1 MYSNDRVVLN
11 YLCDCTTGF
20 VNGNVILEDNCVPG
34 PTFTFGF
41 ILATLFG
48 AVFHLIVGGDVRRLA
63 LFLLAGWLGFS
74 LGQALGTM
82 LGINI
87 VSIGQMRVVAASL
100 GSIVALIAANVLTS
114 RRTNNRTF
122 R

>member
-1 MYSNDRVVLN
+1 MCSNDYIVLN
-11 YLCDCTTGF
+11 YLRDCTTGF
-20 VNGNVILEDNCVPG
+20 VNGNAILEDNRVPG

-74 LGQALGTM
+74 MGQALGAM

-87 VSIGQMRVVAASL
+87 FPIGQMRVVAASL
-100 GSIVALIAANVLTS
+100 GAIVALIAAHMLTS
-114 RRTNNRTF
+114 SRTNNRTF